1 MRHSHLSLLTAIV
14 SLLGAFAWL
23 AFGNPLSG
31 LLWIAISVGW
41 LLTAIVQ
48 LRRADAIEPSPAPRL
63 LRRLS
68 RLILFWS

>member
-1 MRHSHLSLLTAIV
+1 MRRSHLSLLTAIA

-23 AFGNPLSG
+23 AFGNPVSG

-41 LLTAIVQ
+41 LVTALIQ
-48 LRRADAIEPSPAPRL
+48 LRRADAIEPSPAPTL

-68 RLILFWS
+68 RIILFWS